1 MSGKRGTYIFYPFP
15 FHLLIP
21 FIRKKKAKERRRSE
35 EEAKSERRAILNLE
49 FPLFYS
55 RKP

>member
-15 FHLLIP
+15 LHLLIP
-21 FIRKKKAKERRRSE
+21 FIRKKKVKERRRSE
-35 EEAKSERRAILNLE
+35 EEAKSERRAILDLE
-49 FPLFYS
+49 FPFFYS